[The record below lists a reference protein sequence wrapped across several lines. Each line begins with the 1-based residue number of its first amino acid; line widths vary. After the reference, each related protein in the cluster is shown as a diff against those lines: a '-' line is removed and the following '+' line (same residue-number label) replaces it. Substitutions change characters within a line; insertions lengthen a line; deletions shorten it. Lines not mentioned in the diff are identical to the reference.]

1 MNNLH
6 DEKVSGIYR
15 TGVYREG
22 STPAGVPAVNPFK
35 SALSGGS
42 KEVYSGKRF
51 MVAPNVYD
59 FAKAH
64 DYDEDI
70 VRYNLNKVKRP
81 NTAIV
86 INPPLVKEVEQKV
99 ETNFVREN
107 RAGLNDV
114 NHLNKRKL
122 MAM

>member
-15 TGVYREG
+15 TGIYKEG
-22 STPAGVPAVNPFK
+22 ATPGVPAVNTYTAPIT
-35 SALSGGS
+35 GS
-42 KEVYSGKRF
+42 KETYSGKQF

-59 FAKAH
+59 FTKAH

-81 NTAIV
+81 STAIV
-86 INPPLVKEVEQKV
+86 IAPPLVKEV
-99 ETNFVREN
+99 F
-107 RAGLNDV
+107 
-114 NHLNKRKL
+114 
-122 MAM
+122 